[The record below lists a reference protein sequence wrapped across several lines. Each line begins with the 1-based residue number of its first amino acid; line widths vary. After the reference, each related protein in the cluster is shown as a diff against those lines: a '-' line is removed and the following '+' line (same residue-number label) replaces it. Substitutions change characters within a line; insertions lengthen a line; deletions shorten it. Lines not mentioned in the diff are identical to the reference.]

1 MLTITVPGST
11 ANLGPGFD
19 SIGLALSKYLKLNVI
34 LSEKW
39 CFIPK
44 TEEVVGIP
52 SGKENLIYTIASNT
66 ARQFNKSLPPCSIEV
81 WSDIP
86 LARGLGS
93 SAAAIA
99 AGIELANALC
109 GLDLTQEEKVRIG
122 SLSEGHPDNIGA
134 SLLGGLVVG
143 KHNEESTFVVKLGE
157 FDVDINVVIPPY
169 KVMTREAR
177 KVLPNTFTFQHAV
190 QASSVSNVLLA
201 ALFTKNWEIAG
212 RMMEQDMFHQTYRLG
227 LIPEIEDIRTIAREG
242 GAFGVAL
249 SGAGPT
255 VICFSEKGRGV
266 DVGSILSEHFPKY
279 KVEQLAIDYVGSRVE
294 CR

>member
-1 MLTITVPGST
+1 MLKITVPGST

-19 SIGLALSKYLKLNVI
+19 SIGLAISKYLRLEVSISKQ
-34 LSEKW
+34 W

-52 SGKENLIYTIASNT
+52 SGNDNLISVIAST
-66 ARQFNKSLPPCSIEV
+66 VARQYNKSLPPCSVQV

-99 AGIELANALC
+99 AGIELANVLC

-122 SLSEGHPDNIGA
+122 SLSEGHSDNIGA
-134 SLLGGLVVG
+134 SLMGGLVVG
-143 KHNEESTFVVKLGE
+143 CHNEERT
-157 FDVDINVVIPPY
+157 NVVRLSDLDIDLVVVVPPY
-169 KVMTREAR
+169 KVMTEDAR
-177 KVLPNTFTFQHAV
+177 KVLPKNFTFADAV
-190 QASSVSNVLLA
+190 QASAISNVLLA
-201 ALFTKNWEIAG
+201 AIFTKDWKLVG
-212 RMMEQDMFHQTYRLG
+212 SMMEQDMFHQSYRLG
-227 LIPEIEDIRTIAREG
+227 LIPEIEDIRTIALNA

-255 VICFSEKGRGV
+255 VICFAEKGQGE
-266 DVGSILSEHFPKY
+266 SIEKSLSVNFPKY
-279 KVEQLAIDYVGSRVE
+279 KVEKLSIDYTGCKVE
-294 CR
+294 I

>member
-1 MLTITVPGST
+1 MLKITVPGST

-19 SIGLALSKYLKLNVI
+19 SIGLAITKYLKLNV
-34 LSEKW
+34 SFSDKW

-44 TEEVVGIP
+44 THEVAGIP
-52 SGKENLIYTIASNT
+52 SGKENLIYFIASNI
-66 ARQFNKSLPPCSIEV
+66 AKQFNKSLPPCSIEV

-109 GLDLTQEEKVRIG
+109 GLELTQEQKVHIG

-134 SLLGGLVVG
+134 SLMGGLVVG
-143 KHNEESTFVVKLGE
+143 KHNEENTFVVKLG
-157 FDVDINVVIPPY
+157 DVDVDLNVVIPPY
-169 KVMTREAR
+169 KVMTKEAR
-177 KVLPNTFTFQHAV
+177 KVLPKSFAFQDAV

-201 ALFTKNWEIAG
+201 ALFTKNWEVAG
-212 RMMEQDMFHQTYRLG
+212 RMMEQDMFHETYRLG
-227 LIPEIEDIRTIAREG
+227 LIPEIEDIRKIALEA

-255 VICFSEKGRGV
+255 VICFSEKGRGK
-266 DVGSILSEHFPKY
+266 DVENSLSEQFPKY
-279 KVEQLAIDYVGSRVE
+279 KVEQLSIDYIGSRVE
-294 CR
+294 M

>member
-1 MLTITVPGST
+1 MLKITVPGST

-19 SIGLALSKYLKLNVI
+19 SIGLAITKYLKLNV
-34 LSEKW
+34 SFNDKW
-39 CFIPK
+39 CFIPQTK
-44 TEEVVGIP
+44 EVVGIP
-52 SGKENLIYTIASNT
+52 SGKENLIYIIASNI
-66 ARQFNKSLPPCSIEV
+66 AKQFNKSLPPCSIEV

-109 GLDLTQEEKVRIG
+109 GLDLTQEQKVHIG

-134 SLLGGLVVG
+134 SLMGGLVVG
-143 KHNEESTFVVKLGE
+143 KHNEESTFVVKLG
-157 FDVDINVVIPPY
+157 DVDVDLNVVIPPY
-169 KVMTREAR
+169 KVMTKDAR
-177 KVLPNTFTFQHAV
+177 KVLPKTFTFQDAV

-201 ALFTKNWEIAG
+201 ALFTKNWDYVG
-212 RMMEQDMFHQTYRLG
+212 RMMEQDMFHERYRLG
-227 LIPEIEDIRTIAREG
+227 LIPEIEDIRAIALEA

-255 VICFSEKGRGV
+255 VICFSEKGRGK
-266 DVGSILSEHFPKY
+266 DVENSLREQFPKY
-279 KVEQLAIDYVGSRVE
+279 KVEQLSIDYIGSRVE
-294 CR
+294 M